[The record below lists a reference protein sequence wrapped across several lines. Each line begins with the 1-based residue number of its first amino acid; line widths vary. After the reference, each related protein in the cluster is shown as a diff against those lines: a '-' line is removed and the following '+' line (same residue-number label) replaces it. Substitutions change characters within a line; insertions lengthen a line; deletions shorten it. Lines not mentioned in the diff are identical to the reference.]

1 MAFFGPKRAKI
12 DPKID
17 FKKKSEISFFLTM
30 EGSIYSNFQVSNP
43 KNEIRRILENKFSR
57 KKNIGKKN
65 IEKKISGVKF
75 FLTQIIFV
83 GSFLITIKK
92 NMP

>member
-1 MAFFGPKRAKI
+1 MAFFWPKRANI

-57 KKNIGKKN
+57 KKNIGKKYR
-65 IEKKISGVKF
+65 
-75 FLTQIIFV
+75 
-83 GSFLITIKK
+83 KK
-92 NMP
+92 NIGRQFFFDSNYFCG